1 MRNKISRYEEN
12 QVDRFLYDLYLLWG
26 GNLDEDMCIGE
37 GWIVYLEGR
46 ENVEMGAS
54 LAELVIKGTASAVNK
69 KIRAAKEIKD
79 SEKLR
84 IMYDELIN
92 EVLQEREEAV
102 RIAQVYKAE
111 LDRIEISDKDI
122 EHLHNTVSRVLEII
136 KAIQLAGTLGKPE
149 SEREKIEIQVQGYE
163 QIKELI
169 SVDTLKSMQLLGF
182 NYKAAIGE
190 PLTQLCAN
198 AITGWGNKNN
208 YHKKR

>member
-1 MRNKISRYEEN
+1 MEEGYMN
-12 QVDRFLYDLYLLWG
+12 PF
-26 GNLDEDMCIGE
+26 
-37 GWIVYLEGR
+37 
-46 ENVEMGAS
+46 VEMGAS

-169 SVDTLKSMQLLGF
+169 SVDTLKSMQLLEF

>member
-1 MRNKISRYEEN
+1 MKIEE
-12 QVDRFLYDLYLLWG
+12 
-26 GNLDEDMCIGE
+26 
-37 GWIVYLEGR
+37 
-46 ENVEMGAS
+46 A
-54 LAELVIKGTASAVNK
+54 KGTASEKNK

-163 QIKELI
+163 QSASEYIRKQ
-169 SVDTLKSMQLLGF
+169 K
-182 NYKAAIGE
+182 
-190 PLTQLCAN
+190 
-198 AITGWGNKNN
+198 
-208 YHKKR
+208 